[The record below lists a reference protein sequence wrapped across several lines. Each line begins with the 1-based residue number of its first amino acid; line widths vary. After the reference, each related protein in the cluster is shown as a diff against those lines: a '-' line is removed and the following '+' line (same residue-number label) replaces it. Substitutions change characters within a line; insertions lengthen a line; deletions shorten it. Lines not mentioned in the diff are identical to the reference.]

1 MKHIRSPPT
10 CLESQVAFCCL
21 SVKKSPITH
30 DNSHISIETQEQT
43 YQTHSRHHTQALAR
57 AFDLQSTLHLRITL
71 KLQKQSCLCSLSA
84 IFHFPQALLPKPV
97 HTHSLAYMQANHD
110 LKPDL

>member
-1 MKHIRSPPT
+1 MPRTSSGILLLRKEERSITCKHSH
-10 CLESQVAFCCL
+10 L
-21 SVKKSPITH
+21 SLGT
-30 DNSHISIETQEQT
+30 EEQT
-43 YQTHSRHHTQALAR
+43 CQTHYKHHNQANTR
-57 AFDLQSTLHLRITL
+57 AISPQSTLHLRIIL

-84 IFHFPQALLPKPV
+84 NSHFPRAFLPKSI